1 MDLHVPTH
9 SFPTRRSSDLDR
21 FENTRAA
28 RLANLAAQAG
38 KQAAQRKHMQA
49 FVDRFR
55 YKASKARQ
63 AQSRLKAI
71 ERMTPIVV
79 DVGDEWSLKFD
90 FPSPEPLAPPLVT
103 LDHVD
108 VGYEPG
114 KPILRDLDLRIDMA
128 DRLAML
134 GAKGNGKSTRVKL
147 LAKIGR
153 AHVCTPV

>member
-90 FPSPEPLAPPLVT
+90 FPSP
-103 LDHVD
+103 
-108 VGYEPG
+108 
-114 KPILRDLDLRIDMA
+114 
-128 DRLAML
+128 DR
-134 GAKGNGKSTRVKL
+134 KSTRL
-147 LAKIGR
+147 NSS
-153 AHVCTPV
+153 H